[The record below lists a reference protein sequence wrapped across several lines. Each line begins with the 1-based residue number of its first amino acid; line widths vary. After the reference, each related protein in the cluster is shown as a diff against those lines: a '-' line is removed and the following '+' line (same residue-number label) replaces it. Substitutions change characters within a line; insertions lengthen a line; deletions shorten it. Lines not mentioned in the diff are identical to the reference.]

1 LIFEALLIANEGDE
15 EEEEEE
21 EEEEDFVVRF
31 IL

>member
-21 EEEEDFVVRF
+21 EEEDFVVRF

>member
-21 EEEEDFVVRF
+21 EEDFVVRF